1 MNNFLV
7 DNLTLSAEN
16 ITENV
21 MTIKSIPNN
30 YNVFFKKFD
39 TSFSDS
45 DFVLVDSNV
54 QRIYS
59 INHKNLMPIEAT
71 ENNKN
76 IETALQVCEWLV
88 NNNFNKGNVLYVIG
102 GGITQDIG
110 AFVGS
115 MYKRGI
121 RWIYVPTT
129 LLSQCDSCIGGK
141 TGLNFNGMKNQ
152 LALFSAPNEIIIDNS
167 FLSSLPQKEITS
179 GLGEIIKFFI
189 MGGEYYISQLE
200 KELEVQIRYGLSIK
214 KAVVENDEFEKNIRK
229 SLNYGHSF
237 GHAIESIMDYSIS
250 HGEAVLLGIE
260 IINQL
265 FTKSKIIT
273 NIINKH
279 TSLEK
284 IKNINTRELLQKLKH
299 DKKSQLDTITLV
311 IAEPGKTWFNTVK
324 IDEDLE
330 KRLDEIFIN

>member
-1 MNNFLV
+1 
-7 DNLTLSAEN
+7 
-16 ITENV
+16 
-21 MTIKSIPNN
+21 
-30 YNVFFKKFD
+30 
-39 TSFSDS
+39 
-45 DFVLVDSNV
+45 
-54 QRIYS
+54 
-59 INHKNLMPIEAT
+59 
-71 ENNKN
+71 
-76 IETALQVCEWLV
+76 
-88 NNNFNKGNVLYVIG
+88 
-102 GGITQDIG
+102 
-110 AFVGS
+110 
-115 MYKRGI
+115 
-121 RWIYVPTT
+121 
-129 LLSQCDSCIGGK
+129 
-141 TGLNFNGMKNQ
+141 
-152 LALFSAPNEIIIDNS
+152 
-167 FLSSLPQKEITS
+167 
-179 GLGEIIKFFI
+179 